1 MIQKQMDKNNRKKKS
16 IPKLDESLKEKD
28 ESMADKFFSFFGC
41 GPKSKK
47 PEQNSNM
54 DNFRENRR
62 RNSSDEER

>member
-47 PEQNSNM
+47 PE
-54 DNFRENRR
+54 
-62 RNSSDEER
+62 